1 MQICRCF
8 IEIASGRA
16 VIRRSDDGQASEPRA
31 LTLAPADRLEI
42 KAQKVAVRELLN
54 ALIDY
59 DEKWLQAF
67 FDERGQM
74 DVGVHLFRQL
84 FGDASAEDI
93 RRNCDVVDL
102 RIVTQDED
110 MARLPWLLLADRG
123 VFLSTAGWSISLA
136 DQVPRQSFELP
147 PSPKILVIAPQP
159 AGWGATEGQE
169 HIADLKELLEN
180 ADPSYLD
187 DSRFKTVSTWT
198 AFLTHLK
205 SFQPDILYYYGH
217 GKGDRHTT
225 RLVFEDDASGDDEK
239 PLADIQTALQGTPG
253 QPPLLAYINC
263 CQGDAGGLLG
273 AGRQLSALVPAV
285 VTNRTAAFISAARP
299 QAIALWEAV
308 LLRGEPPHK
317 AVSTMRGRLG
327 DLGLSTADTR
337 WMTPVVYGN
346 YTEWRA
352 HPPTPPSRLDRDP
365 HWQLK
370 LDRVSQ
376 FGKVY
381 YQTSQMFR
389 ERKPRALAYLWYGT
403 ADQGMEIFHRRL
415 GEELAESLPDIV
427 RYEVRPAWPE
437 DFYDPDRS
445 FSDMFC
451 QAFEVN
457 SLDHL
462 AGRIRVHGGQISGK
476 RILVY
481 IRHQPVA
488 SKYRFNPKYVKT
500 YLTWWSQKFVP
511 QLPETAHALLGLSF
525 EVTKP
530 AKFHKWL
537 TEKEGMHE
545 LVLPDS
551 SVFELLDELERVT
564 KRDLQTFIRTHNI
577 KLPDDIKDQV
587 IEDTLSKTDG
597 SYVKLLDELR
607 QLESRAWREQIK
619 MRATSDGLSDVE
631 EDTDDF
637 FD

>member
-1 MQICRCF
+1 M
-8 IEIASGRA
+8 
-16 VIRRSDDGQASEPRA
+16 VIKD
-31 LTLAPADRLEI
+31 
-42 KAQKVAVRELLN
+42 QKVAIRDLLD
-54 ALIDY
+54 ALIDF
-59 DEKWLQAF
+59 DEKWLHDF

-74 DVGVHLFRQL
+74 DVGVYLYRQL
-84 FGDASAEDI
+84 FGDTSAEEI
-93 RRNCDVVDL
+93 SRNCDAMDL

-136 DQVPRQSFELP
+136 DQIAQQSFELP

-159 AGWGATEGQE
+159 AGWEATEGQE
-169 HIADLKELLEN
+169 HIAELKALLEN
-180 ADPSYLD
+180 ADQSYLD
-187 DSRFKTVSTWT
+187 DSRFKNVSTWP
-198 AFLTHLK
+198 ALLTHLK

-225 RLVFEDDASGDDEK
+225 RLVFEDDVGRPDEK
-239 PLADIQTALQGTPG
+239 PLADIQAALQSTPG

-299 QAIALWEAV
+299 QGIAFWEAV
-308 LLRGEPPHK
+308 LLRGEQPHK

-337 WMTPVVYGN
+337 WLAPVLHGN
-346 YTEWRA
+346 YSEWRA
-352 HPPTPPSRLDRDP
+352 NPPTPPSRLDRDP

-376 FGKVY
+376 FSKVY

-403 ADQGMEIFHRRL
+403 ADQGMEIFHHRL
-415 GEELAESLPDIV
+415 GVELAESLTDVII
-427 RYEVRPAWPE
+427 YEVRPAWPE
-437 DFYDPDRS
+437 DLFSPEQS
-445 FSDMFC
+445 FSDMLC
-451 QAFEVN
+451 QAFEVA

-462 AGRIRVHGGQISGK
+462 PGRIRTYGGQVTGK

-481 IRHQPVA
+481 IRHQPA
-488 SKYRFNPKYVKT
+488 LALEYHRFNHQHIQT
-500 YLTWWSQKFVP
+500 YLKWWGKKFVP

-525 EVTKP
+525 EVGRP

-537 TEKEGMHE
+537 TEKQRLHE
-545 LVLPDS
+545 LVLQN
-551 SVFELLDELERVT
+551 SVFELLDELEKVT
-564 KRDLQTFIRTHNI
+564 KRDLQAFIQTHNI

-587 IEDTLSKTDG
+587 LEETLSKTDG
-597 SYVKLLDELR
+597 SYVKLLDELK
-607 QLESRAWREQIK
+607 QLESRAWRKQMESRLQD
-619 MRATSDGLSDVE
+619 TEPYEDE
-631 EDTDDF
+631 EDSEDF
-637 FD
+637 Y

>member
-8 IEIASGRA
+8 IEIADSRA
-16 VIRRSDDGQASEPRA
+16 VIRRSDDGHVAEPRT
-31 LTLAPADRLEI
+31 LKLAPDDRLMI
-42 KAQKVAVRELLN
+42 KSQMVAVRDLLD

-59 DEKWLQAF
+59 DEKWLGDF

-74 DVGVHLFRQL
+74 DAGIHLFRQL
-84 FGDASAEDI
+84 FGDTSADDVS
-93 RRNCDVVDL
+93 RNCDAMDL

-136 DQVPRQSFELP
+136 GQAPRQSYELP

-159 AGWGATEGQE
+159 SGWGATEGQA
-169 HIADLKELLEN
+169 HVSDLKELLEN
-180 ADPSYLD
+180 ADQFYLD
-187 DSRFKTVSTWT
+187 DSRFKTVSTWS

-225 RLVFEDDASGDDEK
+225 RLVFEDDAKGADEK
-239 PLADIQTALQGTPG
+239 PLADMQAALQGMPG

-285 VTNRTAAFISAARP
+285 VTNRTAAFINAARP
-299 QAIALWEAV
+299 QGMAFWEAV

-317 AVSTMRGRLG
+317 AVSTMRSRLG
-327 DLGLSTADTR
+327 DLGLSTADIR
-337 WMTPVVYGN
+337 WMTPVLYGH
-346 YTEWRA
+346 YAEWRA
-352 HPPTPPSRLDRDP
+352 NPPTPPSRLDRDP

-376 FGKVY
+376 FSKVY

-403 ADQGMEIFHRRL
+403 ADQGMDIFHHRL
-415 GEELAESLPDIV
+415 GEELAESLTDVIIFQ
-427 RYEVRPAWPE
+427 VRPVWPE
-437 DFYDPDRS
+437 DLFDPEQS
-445 FSDMFC
+445 FSDMMC
-451 QAFEVN
+451 QAFAVG

-462 AGRIRVHGGQISGK
+462 PGRIRTYGGQITGK

-488 SKYRFNPKYVKT
+488 SKYRFNHQHIQT
-500 YLTWWSQKFVP
+500 YLKWWGKKFVP

-525 EVTKP
+525 EVGKP

-537 TEKEGMHE
+537 TEKQRLHD
-545 LVLPDS
+545 LVLPN
-551 SVFELLDELERVT
+551 SVFELLDELEKVT
-564 KRDLQTFIRTHNI
+564 KRDLQAFIQTHNI

-587 IEDTLSKTDG
+587 LEETLSKTDG
-597 SYVKLLDELR
+597 SYVKLLDELK
-607 QLESRAWREQIK
+607 QLESRAWRKQMESRLQGTEPY
-619 MRATSDGLSDVE
+619 AG
-631 EDTDDF
+631 EDDSEDF
-637 FD
+637 Y

>member
-1 MQICRCF
+1 MQICRCLVK
-8 IEIASGRA
+8 IADGRA
-16 VIRRSDDGQASEPRA
+16 RTRWSGEGQASAPRNVA
-31 LTLAPADRLEI
+31 ISPSDRLVI
-42 KAQKVAVRELLN
+42 KDQEFAIRDLLD

-59 DEKWLQAF
+59 DEKWLHEF

-74 DVGVHLFRQL
+74 DVGVYLFRQL

-93 RRNCDVVDL
+93 TLKCDAMDL
-102 RIVTQDED
+102 RIVTQDEN

-136 DQVPRQSFELP
+136 DQVPQQSLELP

-159 AGWGATEGQE
+159 SDWEPTEGQA
-169 HIADLKELLEN
+169 HIAELKEMLEN
-180 ADPSYLD
+180 ADQYYLD
-187 DSRFKTVSTWT
+187 DSRFKNVSTWP
-198 AFLTHLK
+198 AFLNLLT

-217 GKGDRHTT
+217 GTGDRHTT
-225 RLVFEDDASGDDEK
+225 RLVFEDDAKGDAEK
-239 PLADIQTALQGTPG
+239 PLADIQVALQSTTG

-299 QAIALWEAV
+299 QGMAFWEAV

-327 DLGLSTADTR
+327 ALGLSTADTR

-346 YTEWRA
+346 YAEWRA
-352 HPPTPPSRLDRDP
+352 NPPTPPSRLDRDP

-376 FGKVY
+376 FSKVY

-403 ADQGMEIFHRRL
+403 ADQGMEIFHHRL
-415 GEELAESLPDIV
+415 GEELAESLTDVIIFQ
-427 RYEVRPAWPE
+427 VRPAWPE
-437 DFYDPDRS
+437 DLYDPEQS
-445 FSDMFC
+445 FSDMLC
-451 QAFEVN
+451 QAFEVG

-462 AGRIRVHGGQISGK
+462 PGRIRTHGGQISGK

-488 SKYRFNPKYVKT
+488 SKYRFNHQHIQT
-500 YLTWWSQKFVP
+500 YLKWWGQRFVP

-525 EVTKP
+525 EVGKP

-537 TEKEGMHE
+537 TEKQRLHE
-545 LVLPDS
+545 LVLQN
-551 SVFELLDELERVT
+551 SVFELLDELEKVT
-564 KRDLQTFIRTHNI
+564 KRDLQAFIQTHNI

-587 IEDTLSKTDG
+587 LEETLSKTDG
-597 SYVKLLDELR
+597 SYVKLLDELK
-607 QLESRAWREQIK
+607 QLESRAWRKQMERRLQG
-619 MRATSDGLSDVE
+619 TETFEDE
-631 EDTDDF
+631 EDYEDF
-637 FD
+637 Y